1 MGTASFPG
9 GKGFA
14 LNPIAAHKG
23 AARPPRAK
31 RKDYVSAFADVM
43 AQFISRDSS
52 KVLPLVPECLVSD
65 FASLRSEL
73 WLWDAASS
81 SACLAYSAGIEAGR
95 QRKNASL
102 SDGPIGKVAQTR
114 KPLENIALSSLSDA
128 DKEFDSRAGLR
139 NISAYPLIARGELI
153 GVLANY
159 TKEPADPELLSWW
172 AIYAEVCSVTVHG
185 VRDQA
190 ESRKTITQLSLLFE
204 ATRLLNSTLDLAELL
219 ELILKIARTELKADR
234 GSVFLADHKTK
245 ELWSI
250 VASGLDHEEIR
261 IPIGRGVAGM
271 VAASGDIINVED
283 AYSLPYFD
291 SSYDK
296 KFGYTTRSL
305 LCLPVRH
312 FDGEIVGVIQLL
324 NKGGASRF
332 TSDDVDFLN
341 KLSGHMAMALE
352 KARLHREIVEK
363 QRLEKEMALARTIQR
378 SLLPEAPPI
387 VPGYELAVLNEPCFE
402 VGGDYYDFLN
412 LGPQT
417 LLLVIADVE
426 GKGVS
431 SALIMSNLQATLRAL
446 VMHLHSLE
454 VLALSLNEMIYND
467 TKSEKYLS
475 IFLGLVDTRHS
486 GLHYINAGHVP
497 PILINGETGKY
508 KLLEEGGTVVGLF
521 PTAEY
526 NRGSASL
533 EPGDVLVCC
542 TDGILE
548 AMNAQEDEYGNERL
562 AQCVASHRTK
572 PAQAIVDAVLA
583 EVSEFSRS
591 GTHMDDKVLMIM
603 KVTQAGVV
611 ETASNKK
618 TISL

>member
-1 MGTASFPG
+1 
-9 GKGFA
+9 

-31 RKDYVSAFADVM
+31 RKDYVAAFADVM
-43 AQFISRDSS
+43 AQFISKDSS
-52 KVLPLVPECLVSD
+52 KVLPLVPAFMVSD

-73 WLWDAASS
+73 WLWDAATS
-81 SACLAYSAGIEAGR
+81 SARLAYSAGIEAGR
-95 QRKNASL
+95 QRKNAPPG
-102 SDGPIGKVAQTR
+102 DRAVGKVAQTR

-128 DKEFDSRAGLR
+128 DKEFASGTGLR
-139 NISAYPLIARGELI
+139 NISAYPLMARGELM

-159 TKEPADPELLSWW
+159 TKQPADPEVLGCWLL
-172 AIYAEVCSVTVHG
+172 YAKVCSVAVHG
-185 VRDQA
+185 VLDEA
-190 ESRKTITQLSLLFE
+190 GSRKIITQLSLLFE

-261 IPIGRGVAGM
+261 IPIGRGIAGM

-324 NKGGASRF
+324 NKNGSSRF
-332 TSDDVDFLN
+332 TGDDVDFLN

-363 QRLEKEMALARTIQR
+363 QRMEKEMALARTIQR
-378 SLLPEAPPI
+378 SLLPEAPPV

-475 IFLGLVDTRHS
+475 IFLGLVDTRRS

-533 EPGDVLVCC
+533 APGDVLVCC

-562 AQCVASHRTK
+562 AECVANHRTK

-591 GTHMDDKVLMIM
+591 GTHIDDKVLMIM
-603 KVTQAGVV
+603 KVTQTGTVDTARAG
-611 ETASNKK
+611 SPQRH
-618 TISL
+618 